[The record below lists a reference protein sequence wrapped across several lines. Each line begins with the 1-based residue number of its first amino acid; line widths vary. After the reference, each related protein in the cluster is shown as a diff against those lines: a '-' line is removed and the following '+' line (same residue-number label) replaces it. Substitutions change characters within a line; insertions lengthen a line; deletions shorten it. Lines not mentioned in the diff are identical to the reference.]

1 MLLRELSSRLNR
13 AFLEPIPAKAP
24 THEYVAPPPAEAQSE
39 DPDPRSILSSIGELV
54 YDWNIL
60 TDKLNW
66 GPNVAEVLGPIAGE
80 DISTGLAY
88 AQRVTPQSVASR
100 YDAIFGSSAKDDGYG
115 ARYEAIYELA
125 PDEEGNGKT
134 IWVED
139 CGRWFRGPDGRPAHA
154 QGVIRIITERHE
166 RERAQSMGSQ
176 FDPPTGLLNRMSLSD
191 QIERRLAQDESE
203 RAPFAI
209 LLVAIENLFTLNQTY
224 GYDVGDEV
232 IAALALRLRSI
243 LRAEDLV
250 ARHAGNKFA
259 LVLDA
264 CDAKNAEMAAKRIS
278 TAVAKTPFE
287 TSAGRIPSTIR
298 VGVVVAPRDGD
309 SAQSLLQHAEEALDF
324 ARLQKGARFA
334 VFEPSLA
341 RDDGRLRSLE
351 IADRIVSALNERRVE
366 LAFQPIVHANCGSLA
381 YHEALLRIR
390 LADDEIVT
398 PGAILPV
405 AEKAGLIRLLD
416 HRVLDLAVSHLVT
429 DPDLQISI
437 NASMTTLHDS
447 EWPELLTSALAI
459 HPDIGERLI
468 LEITETAM
476 IEDFDATHA
485 LIALCKR
492 HGVKVAID
500 DFGAGHT
507 SFRNLR
513 ELAFDLV
520 KIDGAF
526 VQNIAH
532 SKDDRFFVRTLIDL
546 AHHIGM
552 TIVAEWVENE
562 ETARILREL
571 GVDYLQGALYGD
583 AAAEYVL
590 PNASRVRQKSAAR
603 SALGVR

>member
-1 MLLRELSSRLNR
+1 
-13 AFLEPIPAKAP
+13 
-24 THEYVAPPPAEAQSE
+24 
-39 DPDPRSILSSIGELV
+39 
-54 YDWNIL
+54 
-60 TDKLNW
+60 
-66 GPNVAEVLGPIAGE
+66 
-80 DISTGLAY
+80 
-88 AQRVTPQSVASR
+88 
-100 YDAIFGSSAKDDGYG
+100 
-115 ARYEAIYELA
+115 
-125 PDEEGNGKT
+125 
-134 IWVED
+134 
-139 CGRWFRGPDGRPAHA
+139 
-154 QGVIRIITERHE
+154 
-166 RERAQSMGSQ
+166 MGSQ

-191 QIERRLAQDESE
+191 RVEQRLAQDESE

-287 TSAGRIPSTIR
+287 TSTGRIPSAIR

-309 SAQSLLQHAEEALDF
+309 SAQALLQHAEEALDL
-324 ARLQKGARFA
+324 ARVQKGAHFA

-341 RDDGRLRSLE
+341 RDDGRLRSME

-459 HPDIGERLI
+459 HPDIGERLV

-590 PNASRVRQKSAAR
+590 PNASRGRQKSAAR